1 MSKHHI
7 EALAALANMRY
18 IASGIHARTP
28 IEQGGVT
35 VLDHLD
41 EARNNLQHSML
52 RSNSGD
58 PLQSLLSL
66 RACYTHTNNGMKLL
80 QSELTKHGQAALNG
94 QGNQGDVLKSLED
107 TNAYAEHQQNFMGHA
122 KGIMAHETSKVQ
134 GILDMQD
141 NARNVIEGIA
151 DDNNLLLPGSW
162 VNKGD
167 NEAPNGE

>member
-1 MSKHHI
+1 MSQHHI
-7 EALAALANMRY
+7 AALAALANMRY
-18 IASGIHARTP
+18 IASEIHARTP
-28 IEQGGVT
+28 IEQDGVT
-35 VLDHLD
+35 MLDHLD
-41 EARNNLQHSML
+41 EARNHLQHSML

-66 RACYTHTNNGMKLL
+66 KATYTNTNKGMNLL
-80 QSELTKHGQAALNG
+80 QSELNKHGQAALNG
-94 QGNQGDVLKSLED
+94 EGSQSNILKSLED

-122 KGIMAHETSKVQ
+122 KNIIEHENSKVQ
-134 GILDMQD
+134 GIRDMQD
-141 NARNVIEGIA
+141 NARNVIEGVA